1 MRRAIR
7 PLRWSPI
14 LTLLALLAGAS
25 SPAAAQST
33 ATSAEPWQ
41 VDRGPG
47 IPTSLFGTYVEPGE
61 VLVYPFYEYTTTGA
75 FEYHP
80 SELGHVGSTDYL
92 GELVE
97 HEYLLF
103 FAWGISD
110 RVAIEIEGALY
121 TRGEFTKAADDPS
134 AVPDRITESGLGDVE
149 GQVRWRWREETAERP
164 ELYSFV
170 EVVLP
175 LQEDKLLI
183 GTQDWEGAFGFG
195 LLRGYRW
202 GSVNARATIAYDG
215 DGSQVE
221 VGEFGVELLK
231 RVSPQFRW
239 LAALEGESDE
249 VSAIGE
255 LQWHPSE
262 HGFFKFNCG
271 FGLSEKAPDIA
282 PEIGYVFRFGH

>member
-1 MRRAIR
+1 MRRAR
-7 PLRWSPI
+7 SSLRRRGTAI
-14 LTLLALLAGAS
+14 LLALLVGAS
-25 SPAAAQST
+25 SAATAQPDEGG
-33 ATSAEPWQ
+33 EPWLT
-41 VDRGPG
+41 DRGPG
-47 IPTSLFGTYVEPGE
+47 IPTSLFGTYVEEGE
-61 VLVYPFYEYTTTGA
+61 ILVYPFYEYTTTSA

-110 RVAIEIEGALY
+110 RVAIEVEGALY
-121 TRGEFTKAADDPS
+121 AKSEFTKASDDPS
-134 AVPDRITESGLGDVE
+134 AVPDRIPESGLGDVE
-149 GQVRWRWREETAERP
+149 GQVRWRWRKETAERP
-164 ELYSFV
+164 EYYSFV

-175 LQEDKLLI
+175 LQENKLLI

-195 LLRGYRW
+195 MLRGTRW
-202 GSVNARATIAYDG
+202 GSINARASIAYDG

-221 VGEFGVELLK
+221 LGEFGVEILK
-231 RVSPQFRW
+231 RVSPRLRW

-249 VSAIGE
+249 LAAIGE

-262 HGFFKFNCG
+262 RGYFKFNCG
-271 FGLSEKAPDIA
+271 FGLSEKAPDFA